1 MALVSPTELSVFL
14 PGTDGADAPLIAE
27 LQAAAESFVA
37 DFCGR
42 DFAGGTFTEVHPA
55 AARMVFLR
63 NYPVLAVTGVTA
75 GGLALDAAEYL
86 VHADRG
92 VIAVPNGPGVPGV
105 LAVTYTT
112 AADAVPAAVKQAV
125 MDLVAQWFRQVKTAQ
140 ATGHRN
146 VLSVTAADGSAT
158 QYPWSQ
164 AAGMRLPPAV
174 AQLLRALR
182 HPTL

>member
-14 PGTDGADAPLIAE
+14 PGTDIADAPLIAE
-27 LQAAAESFVA
+27 LRAAAESFVA

-63 NYPVLAVTGVTA
+63 NYPVLAVTGVAA
-75 GGLALDAAEYL
+75 GGLTLDPTDYL

-92 VIAVPNGPGVPGV
+92 VIAVPNGPPGPGEIT
-105 LAVTYTT
+105 VTYTT
-112 AADAVPAAVKQAV
+112 TTAVPPAVKQAV
-125 MDLVAQWFRQVKTAQ
+125 MDLVAQWFRQVKTGQ
-140 ATGHRN
+140 ATGHLN
-146 VLSVTAADGSAT
+146 VLAVTAADGSAT

>member
-1 MALVSPTELSVFL
+1 MALVTPTELSAFL
-14 PGTDGADAPLIAE
+14 PGTDAADAPLIAE

-75 GGLALDAAEYL
+75 GGLALDAATYL

-92 VIAVPNGPGVPGV
+92 VIAVPNGPPGPGEIT
-105 LAVTYTT
+105 ATYTT
-112 AADAVPAAVKQAV
+112 TTAVPPAVKQAV

-140 ATGHRN
+140 ATGHLN

-174 AQLLRALR
+174 AQLLRSLR
-182 HPTL
+182 RPTL